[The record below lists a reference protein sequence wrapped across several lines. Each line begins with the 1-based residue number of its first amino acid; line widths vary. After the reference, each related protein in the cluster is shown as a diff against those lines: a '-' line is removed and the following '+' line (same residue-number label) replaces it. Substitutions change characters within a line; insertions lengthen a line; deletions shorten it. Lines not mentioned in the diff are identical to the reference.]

1 MFVKSLY
8 RKTAKMQNWFTD
20 GTVPAFR
27 LSRSLSF
34 PSLLQ
39 MCIRDRAVSVKI
51 LLSTDS
57 PSFHIPVPTQDI
69 LIVGAIFG
77 K

>member
-34 PSLLQ
+34 PSLLLSDYITGAPIFHTSAAFSPKSI
-39 MCIRDRAVSVKI
+39 IRFSRRFIISYF
-51 LLSTDS
+51 LT
-57 PSFHIPVPTQDI
+57 
-69 LIVGAIFG
+69 
-77 K
+77 